1 MIYDYIIVGSGHAG
15 VTIAKTLI
23 LSKKQILLIDFDEKP
38 KKTQKSKKVHKYTSS
53 RIDKSNFKQLTQEFI
68 KKNNIFVKDFDLIA
82 CLKTSGLSNIWGG
95 GFYLDQDYVSKNNL
109 KINFESLKKNF
120 NIDGYS
126 KNISHNKIL
135 NKFQSNLSK
144 NTNNNVI
151 ELFDPNFLY
160 NKNDNNYYCTDE
172 DLKILQKNKNFEYKN
187 DCFLNNFTKNKD
199 IFYLNT
205 TNFIKENVLK
215 TRNLILA
222 SGTISTTRL
231 VIDYKKQFNQ
241 KVRLYHNPQLALLF
255 ITKKKLNN
263 DNFKKL
269 HAEVIYK
276 IKLDDTSIAVGAI
289 GSINVETIKSI
300 CDQYRF
306 IPSFLI
312 RLIIN
317 FLKNRIIIANCFLP
331 NDCSNTYL
339 IHTNDQ
345 LIIEGK
351 KNIKYRSIKNI
362 FLKKIKVSFEKISLF
377 CFSKELPL
385 GSDIHYTGT
394 LTNQNLSNANLNFK
408 NLQDE
413 KIFIVDGSVIPSNP
427 IYPAG
432 YIINNAESVGL
443 KILKSLKEDV

>member
-15 VTIAKTLI
+15 VTIAKTLS
-23 LSKKQILLIDFDEKP
+23 LSKKRILLIDYDEKL
-38 KKTQKSKKVHKYTSS
+38 KNTQKIKKNHKYTSS

-68 KKNNIFVKDFDLIA
+68 IKNNIFIKDFDLIA

-95 GFYLDQDYVSKNNL
+95 GFYLDEDYVFKNNL

-126 KNISHNKIL
+126 KNISNKKIL
-135 NKFQSNLSK
+135 NKFQSNLLK
-144 NTNNNVI
+144 NTNNNEI
-151 ELFDPNFLY
+151 QIFDPNFLY
-160 NKNDNNYYCTDE
+160 NKNDDNYYCTDV
-172 DLKILQKNKNFEYKN
+172 DLKILKKNRNFEYKN
-187 DCFLNNFTKNKD
+187 DCFLDNFTKDND

-205 TNFIKENVLK
+205 TNFIEKFVLK
-215 TRNLILA
+215 TRHLILA

-231 VIDYKKQFNQ
+231 IIDYKKQFNK
-241 KVRLYHNPQLALLF
+241 KVRLYHNPQIALLF

-269 HAEVIYK
+269 HAEIIYK
-276 IKLDDTSIAVGAI
+276 IKIDKTSIAVGAI
-289 GSINVETIKSI
+289 GSINVEIIELI

-306 IPSFLI
+306 IPSSLI
-312 RLIIN
+312 RLLLN

-331 NDCSNTYL
+331 NDCSHSHL
-339 IHTNDQ
+339 IHNNDKY
-345 LIIEGK
+345 IIEGG
-351 KNIKYRSIKNI
+351 KNMNYSSVKNT
-362 FLKKIKVSFEKISLF
+362 FLKKIKFALRKISLF

-394 LTNQNLSNANLNFK
+394 LTNQNLLNKNLNFQ
-408 NLQDE
+408 NLEEE

-443 KILKSLKEDV
+443 KILKSLKEDA